1 MDGGRMAG
9 NGFNATDTGDNS
21 RARFGMLLGRALK
34 VRAMKQDELAG
45 LLGTTQSSVS
55 GWVNGK
61 YEPGAATVFA
71 IERTL
76 SMEPGQ
82 LSRLLGYLP
91 LEAASRPMSVD
102 TTIAESPLLDDED
115 KAVLIAMF
123 ELLAAKQARSTVSPP
138 RRTSK
143 VAVNRAR
150 LSSTPSRKRP
160 PTAPRPQTMAGG
172 R

>member
-1 MDGGRMAG
+1 MAGSGINGGDGGNDG
-9 NGFNATDTGDNS
+9 
-21 RARFGMLLGRALK
+21 RARFGTLLARALK
-34 VRAMKQDELAG
+34 VRAMKQDDLAG

-61 YEPGAATVFA
+61 YEPAAATVFA

-91 LEAASRPMSVD
+91 LEAASRPVGVD
-102 TTIAESPLLDDED
+102 TTIAESPLLDEED
-115 KAVLIAMF
+115 KAVLIALF
-123 ELLAAKQARSTVSPP
+123 ELLAAKQRGSTVST
-138 RRTSK
+138 RSTSK
-143 VAVNRAR
+143 AVANRAR
-150 LSSTPSRKRP
+150 LSSAPSTKRP
-160 PTAPRPQTMAGG
+160 PSAARPRTMASG